1 MYLPLHKLWQD
12 YMKNMLNLQANR
24 YVTKAEIV
32 CMIMNLLIYPNYRA
46 DNICW

>member
-24 YVTKAEIV
+24 YVTKCRSCVYDRESA
-32 CMIMNLLIYPNYRA
+32 N
-46 DNICW
+46 NIPISQG